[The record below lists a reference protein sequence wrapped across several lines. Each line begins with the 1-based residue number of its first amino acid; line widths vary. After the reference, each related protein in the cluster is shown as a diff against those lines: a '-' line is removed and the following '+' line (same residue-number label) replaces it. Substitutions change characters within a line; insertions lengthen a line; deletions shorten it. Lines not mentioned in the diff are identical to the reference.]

1 MEKQIKKLIVK
12 PIRFINYNFIYVI
25 VLIFCKKL
33 LFRYI
38 KLIRFNALTILQFYS
53 VLLDSVP
60 DSIVSI
66 VSILIIFERFMVIL
80 IRCI

>member
-80 IRCI
+80 MRCI

>member
-12 PIRFINYNFIYVI
+12 PVRFINYNFIYVI

-38 KLIRFNALTILQFYS
+38 KLIRFNALTILRFYS
-53 VLLDSVP
+53 VLVDSVP